1 MVLRSRHIVRSAREL
16 LTKGGPMRALL
27 VGCALVWMASILGA
41 QAQLPQDH
49 PAVGVPDGR
58 PGASELTERLR
69 PSSAKPASSAIT
81 PQNLIDEFIFGKIE
95 KDGVP
100 HARSEE

>member
-1 MVLRSRHIVRSAREL
+1 
-16 LTKGGPMRALL
+16 MRAFGSGPLRATL
-27 VGCALVWMASILGA
+27 AGCLLVWMASILGA

-58 PGASELTERLR
+58 SGASELTERLR
-69 PSSAKPASSAIT
+69 PSSAKPASSAI
-81 PQNLIDEFIFGKIE
+81 PRKNFIDEFIFGKME

-100 HARSEE
+100 HGHLSL